1 MESLQKF
8 GEHMSTHTK
17 AVRKFLATLGKAYR
31 TSMGNVGKNVYIKLV
46 CVILIGKKEGS
57 IKLCLIKRN
66 RPVKESVDIMFIIVQ
81 IHNGAKPSCLE
92 NLHPLPNAYGNA
104 VETFKTKEEAHKLLE
119 LLWDIDVEEQQKNNI
134 HVWRMH

>member
-1 MESLQKF
+1 
-8 GEHMSTHTK
+8 
-17 AVRKFLATLGKAYR
+17 
-31 TSMGNVGKNVYIKLV
+31 
-46 CVILIGKKEGS
+46 VILIGKKEGS

-66 RPVKESVDIMFIIVQ
+66 RTVKESVDIMFIIVQ

-119 LLWDIDVEEQQKNNI
+119 LLWDIDVEEQQENNI